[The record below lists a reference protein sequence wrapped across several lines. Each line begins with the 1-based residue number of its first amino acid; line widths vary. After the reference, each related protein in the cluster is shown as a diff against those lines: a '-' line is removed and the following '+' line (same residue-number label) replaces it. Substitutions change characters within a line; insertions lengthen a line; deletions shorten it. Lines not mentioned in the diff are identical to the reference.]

1 MKSSDKSTYREHWL
15 LAYDIKSTNQRSK
28 LQRALTKIAV
38 TRQKSFFEIHASE
51 EQMSE
56 IALLAHSCINEES
69 DKLLIACST
78 KTLNTYRLGNNKP
91 INLAGLWVIS

>member
-1 MKSSDKSTYREHWL
+1 
-15 LAYDIKSTNQRSK
+15 
-28 LQRALTKIAV
+28 
-38 TRQKSFFEIHASE
+38 
-51 EQMSE
+51 MSE

-91 INLAGLWVIS
+91 INLAGLLVIS